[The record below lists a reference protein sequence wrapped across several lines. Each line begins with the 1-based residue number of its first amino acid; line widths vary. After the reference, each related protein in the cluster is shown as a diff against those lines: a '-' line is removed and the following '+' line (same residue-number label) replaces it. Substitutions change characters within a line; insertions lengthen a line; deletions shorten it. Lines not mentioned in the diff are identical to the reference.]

1 MTSRRRAME
10 QAVSRTVPV
19 VPAIY
24 QSATFY
30 LDDTSYDDIREGGLH
45 EPWYGRFSNPTVDA
59 AARAIAELERA
70 EAALMTSSG
79 MGAITT
85 TLLTLCAA
93 GDRIVAARQ
102 VYGDTYD
109 LLVRDLPRLGIEVDL
124 VDAEDLSA
132 WEAAITARPCRV
144 VYAEALSN
152 PRVSLLDI
160 PAVSEL
166 AHREGAQLVVDGTFA
181 SPFVI
186 RSLEQGADL
195 VVHSATKFLNGH
207 SDVIAGVVAGDAATI
222 KEIQRRIITFGT
234 NLDPHAAFLIWR
246 GLQTFAL
253 RMERKCATAAALSDE
268 LADHAL
274 VEKVYYP
281 GRLDYPQAATAE
293 RLLTTGRAGAVLAV
307 RVRGG
312 DVAAV
317 QVLKHL
323 QVANEATSLGG
334 VETLVSAPFNSSHP
348 SLTRQELTAAGIEEG
363 LLRISVGI
371 EPQAVLVE
379 DFHTA
384 LDKVAADAP

>member
-1 MTSRRRAME
+1 MSTRRAEME

-30 LDDTSYDDIREGGLH
+30 LDDTSYDDIRDGGLH

-59 AARAIAELERA
+59 AARAIAELEGA

-93 GDRIVAARQ
+93 GDRVVAARQ

-124 VDAEDLSA
+124 VDAQDLSA

-166 AHREGAQLVVDGTFA
+166 AHRAGARLVVDATFA
-181 SPFVI
+181 TPFVI
-186 RSLEQGADL
+186 RSLAQGADL

-207 SDVIAGVVAGDAATI
+207 SDVIAGVVAGDAATVQ
-222 KEIQRRIITFGT
+222 EIQRRVITFGT
-234 NLDPHAAFLIWR
+234 NLDPHAAFLVWR
-246 GLQTFAL
+246 GLQTFEL
-253 RMERKCATAAALSDE
+253 RMERKCATAAALADE
-268 LADHAL
+268 LAEHAF
-274 VEKVYYP
+274 VEHVYYP
-281 GRLDYPQAATAE
+281 GRYDYPQSTAAE
-293 RLLTTGRAGAVLAV
+293 GLLTAGRAGAVLAV

-312 DVAAV
+312 DEAAV

-348 SLTRQELTAAGIEEG
+348 SLSRQELTAAGIEEG

-371 EPQAVLVE
+371 EPQDVLVE
-379 DFHTA
+379 DFRIA
-384 LDKVAADAP
+384 LDKVAANAT

>member
-45 EPWYGRFSNPTVDA
+45 ETWYGRFSNPTVDA
-59 AARAIAELERA
+59 AARVVADLEGA
-70 EAALMTSSG
+70 EAAVMTSSG
-79 MGAITT
+79 MGAIAT

-124 VDAEDLSA
+124 VDAEDLVA

-160 PAVSEL
+160 PAVSAL
-166 AHREGAQLVVDGTFA
+166 AHRAGAKLVVDGTFA

-186 RSLEQGADL
+186 RSLSQGADL
-195 VVHSATKFLNGH
+195 VLHSATKFLNGH
-207 SDVIAGVVAGDAATI
+207 SDVIAGVVAGDAPTI

-234 NLDPHAAFLIWR
+234 NLDPHAAFLVWR
-246 GLQTFAL
+246 GLQTFEL
-253 RMERKCATAAALSDE
+253 RMERKCATAAVLADE
-268 LADHAL
+268 LALHPL
-274 VEKVYYP
+274 VDQVYYP
-281 GRLDYPQAATAE
+281 GRVDHPQSGTAQ
-293 RLLTTGRAGAVLAV
+293 RLLATGRAGAVLAV

-312 DVAAV
+312 DQAAV
-317 QVLKHL
+317 QVLTHL

-348 SLTRQELTAAGIEEG
+348 SLTREELTAAGIEEG
-363 LLRISVGI
+363 LLRVSVGI
-371 EPQAVLVE
+371 EPPAVLVE
-379 DFHTA
+379 DFCTA
-384 LDKVAADAP
+384 LDKVAADAA